1 MPRPEPNGEL
11 RLRENIMDKVREF
24 DKHLK
29 EEMHIPGGIHPN
41 GCFFCGGR
49 HSSIACEKEE
59 EWHRQLQS
67 GQPVRTSGSVES

>member
-1 MPRPEPNGEL
+1 MPHPEPNGKL
-11 RLRENIMDKVREF
+11 RIRESIMDRVREF

-29 EEMHIPGGIHPN
+29 EEMHIPGGVHPD

-59 EWHRQLQS
+59 EWHRQIKN
-67 GQPVRTSGSVES
+67 GRPVRAPASQES